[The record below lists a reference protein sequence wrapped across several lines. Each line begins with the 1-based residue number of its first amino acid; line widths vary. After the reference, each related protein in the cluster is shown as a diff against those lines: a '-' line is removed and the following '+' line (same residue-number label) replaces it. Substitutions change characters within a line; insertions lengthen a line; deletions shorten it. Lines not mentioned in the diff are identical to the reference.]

1 MTRTGEHQNRTGQH
15 QNAAM
20 ARGFL
25 ADEADGRKGEILEA
39 AFAVFA
45 ERGYDAGSM
54 RDIAARVG
62 VSEPALYRHFPGKE
76 AIFLA
81 LMRAG
86 IGRLRRE
93 GLALIDSTSA
103 RGLRTRLLAAVSD
116 RRRAVRFYRPFLQTM
131 LPIATRNADFVH
143 EYRETVVRPVFEHM
157 RAKTAELDAEL
168 GAPAGADTSR
178 DARIRAL
185 VALLVGYMLTSIVLD
200 DEPDE
205 AIVDAALRVMGWDEV
220 A

>member
-1 MTRTGEHQNRTGQH
+1 MTRSDEQPDAVVAGGL
-15 QNAAM
+15 
-20 ARGFL
+20 L
-25 ADEADGRKGEILEA
+25 AGEADGRRGEILEA

-81 LMRAG
+81 LMRTG

-93 GLALIDSTSA
+93 GLALIDSMSA
-103 RGLRTRLLAAVSD
+103 HGLRTRLLAAVSD

-131 LPIATRNADFVH
+131 LPVATRNADFVH
-143 EYRETVVRPVFEHM
+143 EYRETVIRPVFEHL
-157 RAKTAELDAEL
+157 RAKAAELDAEL
-168 GAPAGADTSR
+168 GAPTGADTSR

-185 VALLVGYMLTSIVLD
+185 VALLVGYMLTSIILD

-205 AIVDAALRVMGWDEV
+205 AIVDAALRVMGWHEV